1 MNEQIIDYIKY
12 IFWIIFGSGIF
23 FEITPIKIKPIS
35 GLLNWIG
42 KRLNKVIEED
52 ISILKK
58 KVDTV
63 QKDLQNHTVESMRR
77 DILTFADRLRIN
89 ENKSKEEFDYIIELH
104 DRYEKYLED
113 NNLENGKVELAF
125 DYISKK
131 YRECMENN
139 SFYDGK

>member
-12 IFWIIFGSGIF
+12 IFWILFGSGIF